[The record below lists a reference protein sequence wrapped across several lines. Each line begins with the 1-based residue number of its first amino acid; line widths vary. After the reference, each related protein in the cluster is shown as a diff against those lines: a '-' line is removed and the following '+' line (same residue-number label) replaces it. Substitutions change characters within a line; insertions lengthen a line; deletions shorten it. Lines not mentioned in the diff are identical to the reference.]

1 MLDKNNNDNNDDSN
15 NDIYLKVDPKLKM
28 ILNFK
33 SLWHTELF
41 ITINQLNSVCKSH
54 FNSYKASI

>member
-15 NDIYLKVDPKLKM
+15 NDIYLKLDPKLKM

-33 SLWHTELF
+33 SL
-41 ITINQLNSVCKSH
+41 
-54 FNSYKASI
+54 